1 MKCINCGSEWQASGA
16 ASVTITNCPFC
27 GESPVVKK
35 QEQKTLENTK
45 QALAAISKQFGAD
58 ILLGKLNAYIAD
70 FAPSLSTA
78 DKCLVNSVYE
88 FGASKVLK
96 ESINSSQEDK
106 ERAVKIAVR
115 NMTEAY
121 VAPDIA
127 QNIICEF
134 TDALGWKI
142 DKPAPVKKEAA
153 EKPAPSTSSVSRKPS
168 PAVAVN
174 QKPSTTG
181 VVNKKP
187 SSSGTH
193 LIELNIAFKDR
204 QGKQTVQHIMP
215 FSDTFKK
222 ILEEVL
228 NCNVKRCE
236 IYLKST
242 TESIAGVGACVG
254 FTGDIS
260 GRLLINMFKDD
271 AVFVSNLMI
280 GGELIKETAKEL
292 ANMTAGQAAVKLK
305 GLGININLADSVFF
319 NNNYIEK
326 CSNLPFEAF
335 VAPFNLSA

>member
-27 GESPVVKK
+27 GESPIVKK
-35 QEQKTLENTK
+35 EEQKTFEDTK
-45 QALAAISKQFGAD
+45 GALAAIYKQFGAD
-58 ILLGKLNAYIAD
+58 VLLGKLNAYIAD

-78 DKCLVNSVYE
+78 DKRLVNSVFE

-96 ESINSSQEDK
+96 ENINSSQEDK

-115 NMTEAY
+115 TMTESY

-142 DKPAPVKKEAA
+142 DKAAPVKKEA
-153 EKPAPSTSSVSRKPS
+153 EKPAPSISAASQKPS
-168 PAVAVN
+168 PVAAVN

-193 LIELNIAFKDR
+193 LIELNIAFRDR
-204 QGKQTVQHIMP
+204 QGKQMVQHITP
-215 FSDTFKK
+215 FSDSFLA
-222 ILEEVL
+222 ILLEVL
-228 NCNVKRCE
+228 NCNVKPCK

-242 TESIAGVGACVG
+242 TESIAGVGACVS

-260 GRLLINMFKDD
+260 GRLLINMTKDD

-280 GGELIKETAKEL
+280 GEELIKETAKEL

-305 GLGININLADSVFF
+305 GLGININFADSVFF
-319 NNNYIEK
+319 DNDYIEK
-326 CSNLPFEAF
+326 CSNLPFEALI
-335 VAPFNLSA
+335 APFNLSA